1 MKKLIVGLVLIT
13 ILAVVP
19 VEAAK
24 WTIMVYMDGD
34 NDLEE
39 YAIDDFLEMASVGST
54 QDVNVVVLFDRI
66 EGYDDSYGDWTTAK
80 IFYIEKG
87 MIPDANNA
95 SEDWGEVNMGDPQ
108 TLIDF
113 VNWSV
118 NNYPAEHY
126 ALILWNHGSGWKF
139 RLPPTKG
146 VCWDYTNSND
156 YLNSSEL
163 QYALAQIKSK
173 IGRDLDII
181 GFDACLMG
189 MEEIDYLINASM
201 PSAIR
206 VGSEEVELADGWP
219 YDMILRNLTAE
230 MTPEELA
237 IEIVNDY
244 YNYYSGSYREF
255 TLSAVY
261 VNNTIDE
268 AINDFVQAVE
278 NCEDYCTVA
287 NARYEVEEFYYP
299 EYIDLYNFAELV
311 SHYTSN
317 ETVKNAAKRLMDA
330 INSSVIVEKHGSL
343 HPNVH
348 GVSIY
353 FPDSKSKYDQYSLTY
368 KNLKFANDT
377 LWDEFLEWFY
387 THPTIYICEALT
399 YIYSEKLPK
408 QPTNK
413 WYFYN
418 DSKTNSVITINV
430 KLKLNELIIPEDA
443 EINVSANLTNILKDE
458 KVVVYNSSGVRN
470 ETGWYEY
477 TLQYD
482 IYGKNVNVTE
492 YQLSYD
498 GSEVHYITYPIPFAI
513 PINVTI
519 SNSTGILY
527 SSGLGYTQAIVNFDP
542 KEDIPPVM
550 FPNTTSWRTIDD
562 FSNVTNLVFE
572 GEAGMVKLFGPI
584 NLLDDRLFASL
595 FNLTWT
601 LKFNSSLKMIGILEA
616 AGNNRE
622 LNKTGEVIFY
632 NVTSPI
638 FNIHAVLEEGG
649 EVEVYNGTTGE
660 YNEDFLKS
668 KPVIIKTGTNY
679 SVKVVVKHWSS
690 YRVEELP
697 YSKPSILNIEIYP
710 ETVDIT
716 NPLNIE
722 ADVSGTEI
730 KSVTIGIVD
739 INSVMSDHVI
749 LALVINESGLS
760 GHYSV
765 KPFPGPWTTHVF
777 YANDEPV
784 TVQINQSDPRHFYI
798 LAYYRNS
805 TLDWTEAVIALNVS
819 TLKIDFVSLNISGNW
834 IAVQP
839 SDGEAKLRIFKMPA
853 LGQQA
858 VVENSSAFSIS
869 SLKVE
874 RRVAKDGEYLIY
886 IYAEDSYGNS
896 DTKTEF
902 VRVDNSAV
910 TLPPLPGLERPPRD
924 LDKDG
929 VIDDFNGN
937 GRLDFDDV
945 VELYKNLDWIRQ
957 NYPIDRV
964 NLNRDDK
971 LDFEDV
977 VELFKKL

>member
-54 QDVNVVVLFDRI
+54 QDVNVVVLFDRV

-87 MIPDANNA
+87 IIPDANNA
-95 SEDWGEVNMGDPQ
+95 SDDWDEVNMGDPQ

-118 NNYPAEHY
+118 NNYSAEHY

-173 IGRDLDII
+173 VGRDLDII

-206 VGSEEVELADGWP
+206 VGSEEVEPPDGWP

-244 YNYYSGSYREF
+244 YNYYSGSYQKF

-268 AINDFVQAVE
+268 AINDFAQAVE

-287 NARYEVEEFYYP
+287 NARYEVEEFSYP

-311 SHYTSN
+311 RKYTSN

-330 INSSVIVEKHGSL
+330 INSSVIVEKHGSS

-353 FPDSKSKYDQYSLTY
+353 FPDSKSKYDQYSLNY
-368 KNLKFANDT
+368 KNLKFANDM

-387 THPTIYICEALT
+387 THPTTYICEALT

-482 IYGKNVNVTE
+482 IYGKNVKDDI
-492 YQLSYD
+492 L
-498 GSEVHYITYPIPFAI
+498 PIPYGGEIYYVSGPTPLPI
-513 PINVTI
+513 PIYVTI

-601 LKFNSSLKMIGILEA
+601 LKFDPSLEMIGILEA

-749 LALVINESGLS
+749 LVFVINESGLS

-798 LAYYRNS
+798 LAYYCNS

-819 TLKIDFVSLNISGNW
+819 TLKIDFVNLNISGNW

-839 SDGEAKLRIFKMPA
+839 SDGEAKLRIFKIPA

-910 TLPPLPGLERPPRD
+910 TLPPLPGLKRPPRD